1 MTAHR
6 RKSAAQPPVA
16 AEASGLRML
25 VRLRWRAV
33 LAQALAIA
41 VASFALPVPL
51 DLRLLVQCL
60 VFTTA
65 TNLALAAV
73 VRFTR
78 ITRGAC
84 TLVLAVDTAVLTVML
99 AASGGAWNPFTSFY
113 LLHIALA
120 AVLLSQRQTLLIM
133 ALSLAGFALLYFE
146 AIPTGGAGALAGLS
160 DTLRLQG
167 GFAAL
172 VLTGVAIAYFTG
184 SLRHALRGSERELE
198 VHRRR
203 LEREQRFTSLA
214 TLAAGV
220 AHELSTPLA
229 TVAVVSKEMENT
241 ACTQC
246 LNGSC
251 RDDARL
257 IRREV
262 DRCRAIIDRLGDD
275 CLVDADGGSESI
287 GVGALAGE
295 LGAFLQGE
303 HRERLRCTVAPK
315 FAALTIP
322 RLPPLFQSLASLVK
336 NGCEADASGGPVEL
350 AVDVTG
356 EWLRFIVRDRGA
368 GMAEPVAARV
378 GEPFFTTKPPGQGTG
393 LGLFIVR
400 MFAERMQGGLDL
412 RARDGGGT
420 EVVLTIPHREQP
432 GAHGNA

>member
-1 MTAHR
+1 MHR
-6 RKSAAQPPVA
+6 AAMSRDDSPEVGSARSP
-16 AEASGLRML
+16 L
-25 VRLRWRAV
+25 VTL
-33 LAQALAIA
+33 
-41 VASFALPVPL
+41 VPL
-51 DLRLLVQCL
+51 DLRLLAQCL
-60 VFTTA
+60 GFTVA
-65 TNLALAAV
+65 TNLALAAL

-78 ITRGAC
+78 ITRGVA
-84 TLVLAVDTAVLTVML
+84 TLVLAADTAVLTVML

-275 CLVDADGGSESI
+275 CLVDVDGDGETI
-287 GVGALAGE
+287 DVCALADE
-295 LGAFLQGE
+295 LGAFLQAE

-315 FAALTIP
+315 FAALAIP

-336 NGCEADASGGPVEL
+336 NGCEADASGRAVEI
-350 AVDVTG
+350 AVDVAG
-356 EWLRFIVRDRGA
+356 EWLRFSVRDHGA
-368 GMAEPVAARV
+368 GMEEPVAARV

-400 MFAERMQGGLDL
+400 MFAERMQGGLDI

-432 GAHGNA
+432 GAHGHA

>member
-1 MTAHR
+1 MHR
-6 RKSAAQPPVA
+6 AAMSRDDSPEVGSARSPLVT
-16 AEASGLRML
+16 L
-25 VRLRWRAV
+25 VRLRWWAV
-33 LAQALAIA
+33 LAQAGTIA
-41 VASFALPVPL
+41 TASITLPVPL
-51 DLRLLVQCL
+51 DLRLLAQCL
-60 VFTTA
+60 GFTVA
-65 TNLALAAV
+65 TNLTLAAL

-78 ITRGAC
+78 ITRGGA
-84 TLVLAVDTAVLTVML
+84 TLVLAADTAVLTVML

-120 AVLLSQRQTLLIM
+120 AVLLSQRNTMIIM

-198 VHRRR
+198 VHRLR

-275 CLVDADGGSESI
+275 CLVDADGDGETI
-287 GVGALAGE
+287 DVGALADE
-295 LGAFLQGE
+295 LGAFLQAE

-315 FAALTIP
+315 FAALAIP
-322 RLPPLFQSLASLVK
+322 PLPPLFQSLASLVK
-336 NGCEADASGGPVEL
+336 NGCEADASGRAVEI
-350 AVDVTG
+350 AVDVAG
-356 EWLRFIVRDRGA
+356 EWLRFSVRDHGA
-368 GMAEPVAARV
+368 GMEEPVAARV

-400 MFAERMQGGLDL
+400 MFAERMQGGLDI

-432 GAHGNA
+432 GAHGHA